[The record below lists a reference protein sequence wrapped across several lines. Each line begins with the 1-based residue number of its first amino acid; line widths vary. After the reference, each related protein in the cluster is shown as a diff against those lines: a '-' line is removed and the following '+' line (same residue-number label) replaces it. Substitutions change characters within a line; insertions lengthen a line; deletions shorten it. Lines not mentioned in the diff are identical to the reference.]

1 MMSSVSAI
9 VVVMEFSAHE
19 RDVIIRCASKIVVS
33 PVQAAHK
40 KAGFI
45 TNSFMLSWAWAQLG
59 PRRIPQTDKYSV
71 SSLFLY
77 CPVLS

>member
-40 KAGFI
+40 NAGFI
-45 TNSFMLSWAWAQLG
+45 TNSFCFHGHGLS
-59 PRRIPQTDKYSV
+59 
-71 SSLFLY
+71 
-77 CPVLS
+77 